1 MSDSD
6 CSICYEA
13 ITAETGKT
21 TMSCSHTFHY
31 KCLTKWFNSRCNSEL
46 AENCPC
52 CRHEASEF
60 EMLPEEDDED
70 EDMEEE
76 EEADNFDGQSV
87 FLGETTLD
95 MAARER
101 AAHFFAL
108 TKMVLSEDQFLAFA
122 ATKIA
127 AGVRGF
133 FARKSFADIMIS
145 RNVLEKVMVRRM
157 KARNDFHMAL
167 VRANMQSKS
176 IYMSRSAWIH
186 LMATYIQRGWREHI
200 KRKREYQDSINEA
213 LSKRLVITWR
223 RTSETSWER
232 IVLNPEER
240 NAQTFRGT
248 LTHLPPQSLAFESA
262 CAATK
267 IAAVWRGHRSRKIT
281 SGARYLHMLQLS
293 AYPPG
298 RSASPIP
305 VYHDLYIGHLISYC
319 PPMSSPPP
327 PLPQGS
333 FDRPTAGDDVD

>member
-1 MSDSD
+1 
-6 CSICYEA
+6 
-13 ITAETGKT
+13 
-21 TMSCSHTFHY
+21 
-31 KCLTKWFNSRCNSEL
+31 
-46 AENCPC
+46 
-52 CRHEASEF
+52 
-60 EMLPEEDDED
+60 MLPEEEDEDDD
-70 EDMEEE
+70 EDMEEDENE
-76 EEADNFDGQSV
+76 EGGNFDGQSV
-87 FLGETTLD
+87 FLGETTLV

-157 KARNDFHMAL
+157 KARNDFHLAL
-167 VRANMQSKS
+167 LRANMQSKS
-176 IYMSRSAWIH
+176 VSMSRPAWIH
-186 LMATYIQRGWREHI
+186 LMATYIQRGWRQHI
-200 KRKREYQDSINEA
+200 KRKRDYQDTINEA

-223 RTSETSWER
+223 RTSETRWER

-281 SGARYLHMLQLS
+281 AGARYLHMLQVS

-298 RSASPIP
+298 RNASPLP
-305 VYHDLYIGHLISYC
+305 VYHDLYISHLISYC
-319 PPMSSPPP
+319 PPMASLPP
-327 PLPQGS
+327 PLPQG
-333 FDRPTAGDDVD
+333 FFNRPSVEDDVD

>member
-60 EMLPEEDDED
+60 EMLPEEEDED
-70 EDMEEE
+70 EDMDEEDSNVD
-76 EEADNFDGQSV
+76 AQSV
-87 FLGETTLD
+87 FLEHTIQDL
-95 MAARER
+95 AARER
-101 AAHFFAL
+101 AAHFFGL
-108 TKMVLSEDQFLAFA
+108 TKLVLSEDQFRAFA

-133 FARKSFADIMIS
+133 FARKSYADIMIS

-176 IYMSRSAWIH
+176 VYMSRPSWIH
-186 LMATYIQRGWREHI
+186 LMATYIQRGWREHMN
-200 KRKREYQDSINEA
+200 RKRSYQDRMTEA

-240 NAQTFRGT
+240 NAQTFRGS
-248 LTHLPPQSLAFESA
+248 LTYLPPQSLAFESA

-281 SGARYLHMLQLS
+281 AGARYLHMLQMS
-293 AYPPG
+293 AYSLR
-298 RSASPIP
+298 RSPSSLP

-319 PPMSSPPP
+319 PPMASQPP
-327 PLPQGS
+327 PLSQGF
-333 FDRPTAGDDVD
+333 FDHPTAGDDVD